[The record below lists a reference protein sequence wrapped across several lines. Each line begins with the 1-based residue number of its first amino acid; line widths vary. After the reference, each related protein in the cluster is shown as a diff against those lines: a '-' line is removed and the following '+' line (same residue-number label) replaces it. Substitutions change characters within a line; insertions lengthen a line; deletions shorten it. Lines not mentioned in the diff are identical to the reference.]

1 MGIKIDF
8 NKQFIFEPINASEID
23 LDFSFNNF
31 SPNPSLVSQ
40 FVMQLVC
47 SQSQDPI
54 KFIDNWITQNS
65 IIKNIPTNIIL
76 DDGFVINGQTK
87 LSSSQSSYVYGQGQK
102 TQYNVLFEPNMDSF
116 FEKAKNIGFPAF
128 MEQSDWV
135 KVRYITETNNQI
147 EDVILLII
155 FTQMTVQ
162 TAQLTY
168 NIADLIKE
176 AVSTGFDSL
185 SAIIKFALKA
195 AMNLIYLAA
204 IVVAYNELLK
214 QVSEIIFDKPKQ
226 LNALDVWSTIKKGCS
241 YLGYEFSSS
250 LEKTYRNLTY
260 LPSTTT
266 PGTVTGT
273 PTNNPNLSISLL
285 DFIDRIGLM
294 FNAKLKVLDNKLTFE
309 NVLFFEQNPSNIQ
322 LLDLYNNGTE
332 TFNFESLP
340 ERISIAYEKVTTD
353 SNFINN
359 EYIEAYSPNFAEKE
373 LFGIENAIDIN
384 FPFALPARKDKETSI
399 EKTFNKLFDLIK
411 GLSKNYKVK
420 SGARI
425 GFLKFERDIVPS
437 DVIFIRDGEKI
448 KSNSYSLLQSK
459 TLFEEFYNSEKPQNS
474 QFVDVTNAD
483 KQPICGVN
491 TNLLLQNNVIKDS
504 KGRTIIVTSNIR
516 NSRNG
521 LYEMSY
527 RRRLKPNDFGYIPE
541 SLIETKIKSVNNV

>member
-8 NKQFIFEPINASEID
+8 NKQIQFEPINASEID

-54 KFIDNWITQNS
+54 KFVDDWINQNS

-76 DDGFVINGQTK
+76 DDGFVIGGQTK
-87 LSSSQSSYVYGQGQK
+87 LSSSQSNYIFGQGQK

-116 FEKAKNIGFPAF
+116 FEKAKNLGFPAF

-155 FTQMTVQ
+155 FAQMTVQ
-162 TAQLTY
+162 AAQLTY

-226 LNALDVWSTIKKGCS
+226 LNALDVWGTIRKGCN
-241 YLGYEFSSS
+241 YLGFEFESS
-250 LEKTYRNLTY
+250 LQKSYPNLTY

-285 DFIDRIGLM
+285 DFIDRIGQM
-294 FNAKLKVLDNKLTFE
+294 FNAKLKVLNGKVTFE
-309 NVLFFEQNPSNIQ
+309 NVLFFEQNPSNVQ
-322 LLDLYNNGTE
+322 LLDLYNNGE
-332 TFNFESLP
+332 YTFNFEDLA
-340 ERISIAYEKVTTD
+340 ERISIKYQKVESD

-373 LFGIENAIDIN
+373 LFGVENAIDIN
-384 FPFALPARKDKETSI
+384 LPFALPSRKDKETSV
-399 EKTFNKLFDLIK
+399 EKTFNKLFDIIK
-411 GLSKNYKVK
+411 GLSKNYKIK
-420 SGARI
+420 SGSRI
-425 GFLKFERDIVPS
+425 GYIKVERDSIPA
-437 DVIFIRDGEKI
+437 DLIFIRDGEKV

-459 TLFEEFYNSEKPQNS
+459 TLFEEFYVSEKPQNN

-491 TNLLLQNNVIKDS
+491 TNSLLENNVIKDE

-521 LYEMSY
+521 LYEISY
-527 RRRLKPNDFGYIPE
+527 RRRLKPNDFGYISE
-541 SLIETKIKSVNNV
+541 SLIETKIKSVNNI

>member
-65 IIKNIPTNIIL
+65 IIKNIPTDIIL
-76 DDGFVINGQTK
+76 DDGFKVFGQTK
-87 LSSSQSSYVYGQGQK
+87 LSSSQSTYIYGQGQK

-116 FEKAKNIGFPAF
+116 FEKAKNLGFPAF

-135 KVRYITETNNQI
+135 KVRYITETNNKI

-155 FTQMTVQ
+155 FTQMTIQ
-162 TAQLTY
+162 AAQLTY

-185 SAIIKFALKA
+185 SAIAKFALKA
-195 AMNLIYLAA
+195 GMNLIYLTA

-226 LNALDVWSTIKKGCS
+226 LNALDVWATIKKGCS
-241 YLGYEFSSS
+241 HLGYDFSSS
-250 LEKTYRNLTY
+250 LEQKYRNLTY

-266 PGTVTGT
+266 AGTVTGT

-340 ERISIAYEKVTTD
+340 ERISIAYEKVKTD

-373 LFGIENAIDIN
+373 LFGIENAIDVN
-384 FPFALPARKDKETSI
+384 FPFALPSRKDKETSI

-425 GFLKFERDIVPS
+425 GFIKFERDIVPS

-448 KSNSYSLLQSK
+448 KSNSFSLLQSK
-459 TLFEEFYNSEKPQNS
+459 TLFEEFYSSEKPQNS

-491 TNLLLQNNVIKDS
+491 TNFLLQNNVIKDS

-541 SLIETKIKSVNNV
+541 SLIETKIKSVNNI